1 MSSFDKIHY
10 YENVIKDPLTLLS
23 LINSTDVDLDE
34 FTSITKWKKW
44 SASND
49 EYIFGEQKTIN
60 PSIDKETNI
69 SLIYIYEQ
77 IKNAINKSSQ
87 IYAKEYNIDLGYLTP
102 LSISKYHVGKHMGS
116 HVDSYGDD
124 RSPILSVVF
133 TSNTLPIEANQ
144 VSTPVLFVNGVNI
157 NLAGNNS
164 DFANIITDIVSGDFQ
179 YRPNLV
185 YNPTAEYRR
194 ITLKGNRPLYSL
206 DLNIYFKIITGE
218 LIPIRLQS
226 GESCTVKFLFEKII

>member
-49 EYIFGEQKTIN
+49 EYIFGEQKKIN

-124 RSPILSVVF
+124 RSPILSVVLYLNDNYEGGELYF
-133 TSNTLPIEANQ
+133 KNQ
-144 VSTPVLFVNGVNI
+144 
-157 NLAGNNS
+157 
-164 DFANIITDIVSGDFQ
+164 DITIK
-179 YRPNLV
+179 
-185 YNPTAEYRR
+185 PTAGSIVIFPSNSPYYHES
-194 ITLKGNRPLYSL
+194 K
-206 DLNIYFKIITGE
+206 KIK
-218 LIPIRLQS
+218 S
-226 GESCTVKFLFEKII
+226 GIKYMSPGFWYKKL